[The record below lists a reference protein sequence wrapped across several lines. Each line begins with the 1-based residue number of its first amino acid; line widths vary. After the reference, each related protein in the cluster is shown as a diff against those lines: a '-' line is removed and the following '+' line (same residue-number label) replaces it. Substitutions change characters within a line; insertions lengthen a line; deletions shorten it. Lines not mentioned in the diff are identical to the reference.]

1 MATTTSTNQ
10 TRKNALSSIERL
22 FNRNLGVSATAKN
35 HKLQTLPPAPPAV
48 HKKKSRNATSRKARL
63 AKQQRESQIEAQLNP
78 EEQKR
83 AKLLSRRKNAA
94 VISSWDNAAS
104 VEELK
109 EKILQQRL
117 ERKKNIALK
126 KPENWYASSKAA
138 WMDRDL
144 TVAVDTK
151 DAKKSWPGLTPGL
164 APVDYESSD
173 EDEE

>member
-1 MATTTSTNQ
+1 MATTSTNQ

-22 FNRNLGVSATAKN
+22 FNRNLGVSATAAS
-35 HKLQTLPPAPPAV
+35 HKSQSLPSVAV
-48 HKKKSRNATSRKARL
+48 GVHKKSRNATSRKARI
-63 AKQQRESQIEAQLNP
+63 AKQHRETQIEAQLNP

-83 AKLLSRRKNAA
+83 AKLLARRKNAA
-94 VISSWDNAAS
+94 VITSWDNAAS

-117 ERKKNIALK
+117 DRKKNIALK
-126 KPENWYASSKAA
+126 KPENWYASSKPA

-144 TVAVDTK
+144 TVAMDKK
-151 DAKKSWPGLTPGL
+151 DESKSWPGLTPGL

-173 EDEE
+173 EEE